1 MGYMNES
8 VIKVMRI
15 DVQCLSTGILRS
27 HWFFICTRH
36 SNSVAGP
43 ATGVATITLRE
54 KCQTI
59 VVSSD
64 RQTLG
69 DSETR
74 TRCFRRL
81 HLLQASVT
89 RCFLGAVVADGP
101 AASLLFVEAACAASW
116 PIRSV
121 DCGEVGAAF
130 SSSDDGFWL
139 PDWEFL

>member
-1 MGYMNES
+1 MG
-8 VIKVMRI
+8 
-15 DVQCLSTGILRS
+15 
-27 HWFFICTRH
+27 
-36 SNSVAGP
+36 A
-43 ATGVATITLRE
+43 ITLRVR
-54 KCQTI
+54 CQTI
-59 VVSSD
+59 VVCSD

-101 AASLLFVEAACAASW
+101 AASLVFVNDACAASW

-130 SSSDDGFWL
+130 PSSDDGLWL
-139 PDWEFL
+139 PDRVFP